1 MDPNRFDSLAR
12 RLGNRLSRRDVMR
25 AGAGAALGV
34 AALGTLRPAAAQD
47 AATSAAD
54 RFISV
59 RTYPYN
65 VGTVDAAQQ
74 GLQGLIGVMQQQPG
88 FISFDIVYTG
98 DSMLTISTFLDQPG
112 AVAAAQQE
120 DSWIAENAS
129 TILRGAPTIQSGDVL
144 LRSSLEAGCPC
155 TTGTGNSCGS
165 DALVCCPTSGT
176 PGGDGVCLTAVTTC
190 PAVPDSEATP
200 TSLPACTGEG
210 CACNGGVQGACDDGL
225 ICCQSGESVPGGPG
239 TCMAE
244 EECDPATPVPVC
256 TSEGCE
262 CASGTEQPCDDGLE
276 CCGATE
282 PGGPGTCQSSC

>member
-25 AGAGAALGV
+25 AGAGVAVGAVALG
-34 AALGTLRPAAAQD
+34 ALRPASAAQD
-47 AATSAAD
+47 AGTTATD

-65 VGTVDAAQQ
+65 VGTTDDAVQ

-88 FISFDIVYTG
+88 FIAFDIVYTG
-98 DSMLTISTFLDQPG
+98 DSLLAISTFLDESS

-120 DSWIAENAS
+120 DSWITENAS

-155 TTGTGNSCGS
+155 TTGTENPCGS
-165 DALVCCPTSGT
+165 DLLVCCPTSGAA
-176 PGGDGVCLTAVTTC
+176 GGDGVCLTSVTTC
-190 PAVPDSEATP
+190 PAGTPVAEP
-200 TSLPACTGEG
+200 TSAPACTAEG

-225 ICCQSGESVPGGPG
+225 VCCGVTQPGGPG
-239 TCMAE
+239 TCATE
-244 EECDPATPVPVC
+244 AECDPATPNPVC

-262 CASGTEQPCDDGLE
+262 CASGTENPCDEGLE

-282 PGGPGTCQSSC
+282 PGGPGTCESSC